1 MKNWRKKISERTVS
15 GWRDLRMK
23 SGRENIQGRVIIFV
37 MTALLFLWSSGC
49 TEYERSGY
57 SAIPQNSPAGW
68 ELAPYGDL
76 RN

>member
-1 MKNWRKKISERTVS
+1 MRNWRKKISERTVS
-15 GWRDLRMK
+15 GRRDLRMK

>member
-1 MKNWRKKISERTVS
+1 MKNRSENFKVCSGFFRFVGVS
-15 GWRDLRMK
+15 
-23 SGRENIQGRVIIFV
+23 EHVIIFL
-37 MTALLFLWSSGC
+37 MMMLLFLCISGC
-49 TEYERSGY
+49 TEYERAGY

>member
-1 MKNWRKKISERTVS
+1 MRNWRKKISERTVS

>member
-1 MKNWRKKISERTVS
+1 MRNWRKKISERTVS

-23 SGRENIQGRVIIFV
+23 CGRENIQGRIIIFV

-57 SAIPQNSPAGW
+57 SAIPQNSPASW

>member
-1 MKNWRKKISERTVS
+1 MRNWRKKISERTVS

-37 MTALLFLWSSGC
+37 LTALLFLWSSGC